1 MEKNSTNL
9 TSSSQGGAVSIENLY
24 PAIVQCFVIILSGY
38 IAARLNCITAVQGKG
53 IGTFVS
59 KFCLPALLFKNMCI
73 LNFAD
78 VNWIFLLCILIA
90 KSVIFFLVMILCLLI
105 KRPRNYGI
113 AGLFAI
119 FATQSND
126 FALGFPLLQ
135 ALYEDSHPEYLKYI
149 YLIAPIS
156 VVFLNPIGF
165 ILLEIQQHK
174 ERELEKST
182 HEIKGQGSCMPLSI
196 GLHVIKG
203 VITNPIVFMTF
214 IGIIGNFVFQR
225 NLPDFLS
232 DILDVFGNAY
242 AASALFYLGLGM
254 VGKVTGQIS
263 LAMVVPLLLIGAK
276 GLLMPLVT
284 WMVVGGIERIS
295 DVSNSTSDA
304 MFGFLYGTF
313 PTAPSVFLYA
323 SHYATGMDTV
333 AFGMVAGTFLAAPL
347 MFVSARML
355 SVVVVSEMDYKDL
368 LLKTS
373 TDISIISMVACVWV
387 LIIMFGS
394 KRFKRIPHQFLVCL
408 ILSHFISCLGMVIY
422 GYKDC
427 SQEMQ
432 SWKHYVEFTMILA
445 GTLATRCWTM
455 VIAITLYLIHCRS
468 LCFVLRFRFWLYFL
482 GFGAAMLSTGVLY
495 LSGKHHMHD
504 EIDPSFHYGTDQTI
518 LSVLFILFCCVVTI
532 ICLVLKQRNGRD
544 YKLLATEE
552 PDVEQSIKVAKIK
565 SKGKKVNSRVTKP
578 RVGNC
583 QVQVHGENST
593 NRSPPYRG
601 SCNDCDQGC
610 AGGLG
615 ESHSEVRTRNPQN
628 IQVEENIE
636 DIVPFP
642 SESSSL
648 LSDSSESSAESRPY
662 LTRSTE
668 ELTCKYGACSSEQKR
683 RCMGRLRAYQASVI
697 NVAMGDE
704 GVRFNQPRRCP
715 RDEYQTNRFLI
726 LLVLLLLSMFIG
738 LFLCTWRLFNKTISG
753 IYVEMEFLDAV
764 FNYGQ
769 GFIILAIFGFDTKY
783 IFLPFIRSLTSNVRL
798 KWLKLMCLRWRRLV
812 YGVEVVQIPER
823 GDLDEETIH
832 LCEQF
837 VKYHMENCSK
847 KIVKD
852 HKYNFR
858 QYKDVFTGMDMCD
871 WLLEVG
877 LVHDRG
883 EAVNYGRTLLIGRV
897 IAHVKNEHHFHDLSY
912 FYCFLDDEESV
923 LKSIT
928 EDS

>member
-1 MEKNSTNL
+1 MVLNLTNST
-9 TSSSQGGAVSIENLY
+9 TSSPGGAVSIENLY

-38 IAARLNCITAVQGKG
+38 IAGRWDCITPSQGKG

-73 LNFAD
+73 LNFGD

-90 KSVIFFLVMILCLLI
+90 KSVVFFLVIIICLLI

-119 FATQSND
+119 FCTQSND
-126 FALGFPLLQ
+126 FALGYPLLQ
-135 ALYEDSHPEYLKYI
+135 ALYEDTHPEYLKYI

-165 ILLEIQQHK
+165 VMLEIQKHR
-174 ERELEKST
+174 ERELEDTST
-182 HEIKGQGSCMPLSI
+182 DIAGQGSCMPLSI
-196 GLHVIKG
+196 GLHVAKG

-225 NLPDFLS
+225 NIPDFLS
-232 DILDVFGNAY
+232 DILDVFGDAY
-242 AASALFYLGLGM
+242 AASALFCLGLSL
-254 VGKVTGQIS
+254 VGKVKGQIT

-276 GLLMPLVT
+276 GLLLPLVT
-284 WMVVGGIERIS
+284 WLVVGGIERIS
-295 DVSNSTSDA
+295 NVSNSTSDA

-323 SHYATGMDTV
+323 SHYATATDLV
-333 AFGMVAGTFLAAPL
+333 ATGMVAGTFLAAPL

-373 TDISIISMVACVWV
+373 FDTSIISMVACVWV
-387 LIIMFGS
+387 LMIMIGS
-394 KRFKRIPHQFLVCL
+394 KRYKRIPHQFLVCL
-408 ILSHFISCLGMVIY
+408 LLSHFISCLGMVIY
-422 GYKDC
+422 SYKDC
-427 SQEMQ
+427 SKEMQ
-432 SWKHYVEFTMILA
+432 SWKHYIEFTMILV
-445 GTLATRCWTM
+445 GTLASRCWTM

-468 LCFVLRFRFWLYFL
+468 LCFVLRIRFWLFFI
-482 GFGAAMLSTGVLY
+482 GFGVPVFSTGVLY
-495 LSGKHHMHD
+495 LLGRHHMHD
-504 EIDPSFHYGTDQTI
+504 EIDPSFHYGRDQSI
-518 LSVLFILFCCVVTI
+518 VSVLFILICCIVTI
-532 ICLVLKQRNGRD
+532 ISLVLKQRNGRE
-544 YKLLATEE
+544 YKPLTTED
-552 PDVEQSIKVAKIK
+552 PDVEQSIRVGKMKSKIK
-565 SKGKKVNSRVTKP
+565 RVNGRATRPGLGS
-578 RVGNC
+578 C
-583 QVQVHGENST
+583 QIQINSENST
-593 NRSPPYRG
+593 NRSPPSRS

-615 ESHSEVRTRNPQN
+615 ETHSEVRTRNLQHV
-628 IQVEENIE
+628 QVEDNIE

-642 SESSSL
+642 CETSNL
-648 LSDSSESSAESRPY
+648 LSDSSENS
-662 LTRSTE
+662 
-668 ELTCKYGACSSEQKR
+668 SSELGPSLTNSVEEQTCTYGTCSRDQKR
-683 RCMGRLRAYQASVI
+683 QCMGRLRAYQASVVNI
-697 NVAMGDE
+697 AVGDD
-704 GVRFNQPRRCP
+704 GVRINQPRRCP
-715 RDEYQTNRFLI
+715 KDEYQTNRFLV

-738 LFLCTWRLFNKTISG
+738 LFLCTWRLFNKTMSG

-783 IFLPFIRSLTSNVRL
+783 IFLPFIR
-798 KWLKLMCLRWRRLV
+798 RWRRFV

-823 GDLDEETIH
+823 VDLDDETIH

-837 VKYHMENCSK
+837 IRYHKDNCAK

-852 HKYNFR
+852 QRYNFR
-858 QYKDVFTGMDMCD
+858 EYRDVFTGLELCD
-871 WLLEVG
+871 WLTKVG

-883 EAVNYGRTLLIGRV
+883 EAVKYGRTLLIGRV
-897 IAHVKNEHHFHDLSY
+897 IAHVKNEHHFHDLPY
-912 FYCFLDDEESV
+912 FYSFLDDEEAV
-923 LKSIT
+923 MKSISENT
-928 EDS
+928 